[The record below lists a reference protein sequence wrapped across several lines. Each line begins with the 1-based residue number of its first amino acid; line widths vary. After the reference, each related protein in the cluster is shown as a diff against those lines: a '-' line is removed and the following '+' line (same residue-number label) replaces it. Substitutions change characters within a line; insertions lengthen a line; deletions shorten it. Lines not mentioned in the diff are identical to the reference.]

1 MQINF
6 HENIDCIE
14 KLLQD
19 ERAQVLGNVDR
30 IYDLI
35 ERVADRRSEASVLG
49 LIDYRTRR
57 VTATRPEWLQVLTQ
71 FVRRYYRMANVN
83 VRIKTIDSL
92 VQIMNQNRSCYE
104 EEILDRVVVTQ
115 LAQIH
120 QEPSVQV
127 RMAVARALSNF
138 AAHCDTKRCMELLD
152 ILEGLINR
160 PFELMRQVSSDGTG
174 AEPGSSIIIKTESE
188 IGDIIAAIDG
198 LVEVFS
204 IKLHRL
210 PASHA
215 IKIFNIL
222 MDHLEQHYDRPKV
235 FEQAS
240 IVRLKVSLIFYFHSS
255 SNMVHLQ
262 IFNWMLKARA
272 NASYHIG
279 YPDANTD
286 ALRFSYYLG
295 IDSPLPP
302 QTQTTT
308 ISIRRAC
315 KLIVRC
321 LEHDTDYQVFQLV
334 IKELPKVLQNKALIQ
349 GNDIEELANILF
361 KINSVGNNK
370 FKRPTDEFH
379 ALVLPA
385 IASLVIYHDCLQP
398 QQHYNII
405 TALNSRVLTSI
416 ASVCINTMTILILE
430 MPEALMRKLPDVLL
444 QMSKMSDTNQVAIPV
459 LEFLSRKQ

>member
-120 QEPSVQV
+120 QEQSVQV

-198 LVEVFS
+198 LVEVFT

-240 IVRLKVSLIFYFHSS
+240 IVRLKVSLIRVLYFHCSS
-255 SNMVHLQ
+255 H
-262 IFNWMLKARA
+262 
-272 NASYHIG
+272 
-279 YPDANTD
+279 
-286 ALRFSYYLG
+286 
-295 IDSPLPP
+295 
-302 QTQTTT
+302 
-308 ISIRRAC
+308 
-315 KLIVRC
+315 
-321 LEHDTDYQVFQLV
+321 
-334 IKELPKVLQNKALIQ
+334 
-349 GNDIEELANILF
+349 
-361 KINSVGNNK
+361 
-370 FKRPTDEFH
+370 
-379 ALVLPA
+379 
-385 IASLVIYHDCLQP
+385 
-398 QQHYNII
+398 
-405 TALNSRVLTSI
+405 
-416 ASVCINTMTILILE
+416 
-430 MPEALMRKLPDVLL
+430 
-444 QMSKMSDTNQVAIPV
+444 
-459 LEFLSRKQ
+459 

>member
-1 MQINF
+1 MNIMVWVLCDCSLKYTTNISQFIERSGVNKDRLYHLQINF

-120 QEPSVQV
+120 QEASVQV

-198 LVEVFS
+198 LVEVFT

-240 IVRLKVSLIFYFHSS
+240 IVRLKVSLIRVLYFHCSS
-255 SNMVHLQ
+255 H
-262 IFNWMLKARA
+262 
-272 NASYHIG
+272 
-279 YPDANTD
+279 
-286 ALRFSYYLG
+286 
-295 IDSPLPP
+295 
-302 QTQTTT
+302 
-308 ISIRRAC
+308 
-315 KLIVRC
+315 
-321 LEHDTDYQVFQLV
+321 
-334 IKELPKVLQNKALIQ
+334 
-349 GNDIEELANILF
+349 
-361 KINSVGNNK
+361 
-370 FKRPTDEFH
+370 
-379 ALVLPA
+379 
-385 IASLVIYHDCLQP
+385 
-398 QQHYNII
+398 
-405 TALNSRVLTSI
+405 
-416 ASVCINTMTILILE
+416 
-430 MPEALMRKLPDVLL
+430 
-444 QMSKMSDTNQVAIPV
+444 
-459 LEFLSRKQ
+459 LSRFICRYLTGCSRLAPMPPITLVTLMQILTP

>member
-1 MQINF
+1 M
-6 HENIDCIE
+6 
-14 KLLQD
+14 
-19 ERAQVLGNVDR
+19 LGNVDR

-57 VTATRPEWLQVLTQ
+57 VTATRPEWLLGLTQ
-71 FVRRYYRMANVN
+71 FVRRYYRMANIN

-138 AAHCDTKRCMELLD
+138 AAHCDTKGCMELLD

-160 PFELMRQVSSDGTG
+160 PFEQMRQVSS
-174 AEPGSSIIIKTESE
+174 EGSASELGNSIVIKTESE

-198 LVEVFS
+198 LVEVFA

-235 FEQAS
+235 FEHAS
-240 IVRLKVSLIFYFHSS
+240 IVRLKVRFNIYMQIPQLI
-255 SNMVHLQ
+255 SNIVICRYSIGCSRHEPMPPIILD
-262 IFNWMLKARA
+262 ILTPILK
-272 NASYHIG
+272 
-279 YPDANTD
+279 P
-286 ALRFSYYLG
+286 
-295 IDSPLPP
+295 
-302 QTQTTT
+302 
-308 ISIRRAC
+308 
-315 KLIVRC
+315 
-321 LEHDTDYQVFQLV
+321 
-334 IKELPKVLQNKALIQ
+334 
-349 GNDIEELANILF
+349 
-361 KINSVGNNK
+361 
-370 FKRPTDEFH
+370 
-379 ALVLPA
+379 
-385 IASLVIYHDCLQP
+385 
-398 QQHYNII
+398 
-405 TALNSRVLTSI
+405 
-416 ASVCINTMTILILE
+416 
-430 MPEALMRKLPDVLL
+430 
-444 QMSKMSDTNQVAIPV
+444 
-459 LEFLSRKQ
+459 

>member
-49 LIDYRTRR
+49 LIDYRTRH
-57 VTATRPEWLQVLTQ
+57 VTATRPEWLLGLTQ
-71 FVRRYYRMANVN
+71 FVRRYYRMSNVN

-127 RMAVARALSNF
+127 RKAVAQALSKF
-138 AAHCDTKRCMELLD
+138 AAHCDTKGCMELLD

-160 PFELMRQVSSDGTG
+160 PFEQMRQVSS
-174 AEPGSSIIIKTESE
+174 EGSASELGNSIVIKTESE
-188 IGDIIAAIDG
+188 IDDIIAAIDG
-198 LVEVFS
+198 LVEVFA

-235 FEQAS
+235 FEHAS
-240 IVRLKVSLIFYFHSS
+240 IVRLKVGVKY
-255 SNMVHLQ
+255 V
-262 IFNWMLKARA
+262 
-272 NASYHIG
+272 
-279 YPDANTD
+279 
-286 ALRFSYYLG
+286 
-295 IDSPLPP
+295 DS
-302 QTQTTT
+302 
-308 ISIRRAC
+308 
-315 KLIVRC
+315 
-321 LEHDTDYQVFQLV
+321 
-334 IKELPKVLQNKALIQ
+334 
-349 GNDIEELANILF
+349 
-361 KINSVGNNK
+361 
-370 FKRPTDEFH
+370 
-379 ALVLPA
+379 
-385 IASLVIYHDCLQP
+385 
-398 QQHYNII
+398 
-405 TALNSRVLTSI
+405 
-416 ASVCINTMTILILE
+416 
-430 MPEALMRKLPDVLL
+430 
-444 QMSKMSDTNQVAIPV
+444 
-459 LEFLSRKQ
+459 

>member
-1 MQINF
+1 MVWVLCDCSLKYTTNISQFIERSGVNKDRLYHLQINF

-198 LVEVFS
+198 LVEVFT

-240 IVRLKVSLIFYFHSS
+240 IVRLKVSLIRVLYFHCSS
-255 SNMVHLQ
+255 LLHCFICRYSTGCSRLAPMPPITLDTLTQ
-262 IFNWMLKARA
+262 I
-272 NASYHIG
+272 
-279 YPDANTD
+279 
-286 ALRFSYYLG
+286 
-295 IDSPLPP
+295 
-302 QTQTTT
+302 
-308 ISIRRAC
+308 
-315 KLIVRC
+315 
-321 LEHDTDYQVFQLV
+321 
-334 IKELPKVLQNKALIQ
+334 
-349 GNDIEELANILF
+349 
-361 KINSVGNNK
+361 
-370 FKRPTDEFH
+370 
-379 ALVLPA
+379 
-385 IASLVIYHDCLQP
+385 
-398 QQHYNII
+398 
-405 TALNSRVLTSI
+405 LT
-416 ASVCINTMTILILE
+416 
-430 MPEALMRKLPDVLL
+430 P
-444 QMSKMSDTNQVAIPV
+444 
-459 LEFLSRKQ
+459 